1 MTKKPLTPEEIT
13 AASELFFEAFNIVD
27 TRMPKGSKVEDTI
40 KCMEEVKKI
49 ASVLR
54 QKKEKDERDAKF
66 GFNKTEFLE

>member
-1 MTKKPLTPEEIT
+1 
-13 AASELFFEAFNIVD
+13 
-27 TRMPKGSKVEDTI
+27 MPKGSKVEDTI

-54 QKKEKDERDAKF
+54 QDKEKEERDAKF